1 MSVLPARCVTFI
13 IPNSA
18 SHSSAQCYEQ
28 KGVQCESPHARE
40 KTHACEAHFILPL
53 LFCRGF
59 FFFFSLLSIILLLPL
74 SVMCYEC
81 MFNVYALT
89 ASCSILLF
97 FSFLFLTVVSLD
109 EVAVLYAVEALT
121 LQLPSICWLRIRCW
135 CCCSLFFF
143 PRSFSVPSLFSYV
156 SVLHSYGAWYVHII
170 IYGAKKIGRSL

>member
-1 MSVLPARCVTFI
+1 MSLSSFLILHHTHQLSVTSKKESSVKVHMHVKKLTHVRHTLSSPYFFAG
-13 IPNSA
+13 A
-18 SHSSAQCYEQ
+18 S
-28 KGVQCESPHARE
+28 
-40 KTHACEAHFILPL
+40 
-53 LFCRGF
+53 